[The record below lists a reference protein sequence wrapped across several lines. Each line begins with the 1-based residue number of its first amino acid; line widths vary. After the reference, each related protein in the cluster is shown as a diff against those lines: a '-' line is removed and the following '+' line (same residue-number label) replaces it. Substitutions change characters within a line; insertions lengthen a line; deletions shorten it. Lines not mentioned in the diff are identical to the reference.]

1 MRYKKNFRCDNR
13 NLQKW
18 KTVSDVVAND
28 MFYDGLEKGNLQ
40 RKRQLKQRDDILRRS
55 HRQKNSKD
63 DLGLLQESLHSR
75 ADYLAQSLDLRR
87 RNRLAI
93 VQGD

>member
-1 MRYKKNFRCDNR
+1 
-13 NLQKW
+13 
-18 KTVSDVVAND
+18 

-40 RKRQLKQRDDILRRS
+40 RKRQLKQRDDILQRR
-55 HRQKNSKD
+55 HRQKKFKD

-75 ADYLAQSLDLRR
+75 ADNLAQSLDLRR
-87 RNRLAI
+87 RKRLAI